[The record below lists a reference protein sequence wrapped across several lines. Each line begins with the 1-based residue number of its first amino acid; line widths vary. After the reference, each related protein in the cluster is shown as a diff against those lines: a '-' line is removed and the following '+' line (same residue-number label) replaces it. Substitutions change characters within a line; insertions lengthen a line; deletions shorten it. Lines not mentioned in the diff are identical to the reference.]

1 MLFKNSS
8 AYKFIKSKNF
18 FQAKKIFIRRIVIYG
33 EEILDKKFNINSMKK
48 ILSILLIMLFG
59 LTAYAKTSDCQEQ
72 ILGYEHMFCEKGAAN
87 SKVVI
92 TNLRNIL
99 CKGNAF
105 RVVYDCKFQSECA
118 KAGDKIN
125 FTVPESIYTQE
136 GTLLIPACSKVV
148 GTVIRIEKQRPPNKN
163 ARVYFNFDCLVFP
176 DGTSVAMSARPATEN
191 GELKENG
198 WHTAGKLV
206 GSTLGLGII
215 GAGAATGFAF
225 IPNPH
230 KFGTAY
236 AIGIPVGTGVGLLV
250 GLFTPGLKY
259 HAKAGESLIIVLCN
273 DLALSKQCSN

>member
-1 MLFKNSS
+1 MK
-8 AYKFIKSKNF
+8 KFI
-18 FQAKKIFIRRIVIYG
+18 AIF
-33 EEILDKKFNINSMKK
+33 
-48 ILSILLIMLFG
+48 LIMFFG
-59 LTAYAKTSDCQEQ
+59 LNVYAQNCDCQEQ
-72 ILGYEHMFCEKGAAN
+72 ILGYENMFCEKGSEN

-92 TNLRNIL
+92 TNMRNIL
-99 CKGNAF
+99 CKGNAL
-105 RVVYDCKFQSECA
+105 RVVYDCKFQSECS

-125 FTVPESIYTQE
+125 FTIPESIYTQE

-163 ARVYFNFDCLVFP
+163 ARVYFNFDCLILP
-176 DGTSVAMSARPATEN
+176 DGTTVAMSARPATGN

-230 KFGTAY
+230 RFGTAY
-236 AIGIPVGTGVGLLV
+236 AIGIPVGTGVGLLT
-250 GLFTPGLKY
+250 GLLTPGLKY
-259 HAKAGESLIIVLCN
+259 HAKAGESLIIVLCD
-273 DLALSKQCSN
+273 DLALCKQCESCQK

>member
-1 MLFKNSS
+1 M
-8 AYKFIKSKNF
+8 
-18 FQAKKIFIRRIVIYG
+18 
-33 EEILDKKFNINSMKK
+33 KKF
-48 ILSILLIMLFG
+48 LSIFLIMLLG
-59 LTAYAKTSDCQEQ
+59 MTAYAEPCSTQEQ
-72 ILGYEHMFCEKGAAN
+72 VLGYEHMFCEKGTQE

-92 TNLRNIL
+92 TNMRNIL

-105 RVVYDCKFQSECA
+105 KVVYDCKFQSECA

-136 GTLLIPACSKVV
+136 GTLLIPACSKVT
-148 GTVIRIEKQRPPNKN
+148 GTIIRIEKQRPPNKN
-163 ARVYFNFDCLVFP
+163 ARVYFNFDFLIFP
-176 DGTSVAMSARPATEN
+176 DGTSVAMSARPATKN

-230 KFGTAY
+230 RFGTAY
-236 AIGIPVGTGVGLLV
+236 AIGISVGTGVGLLA

-259 HAKAGESLIIVLCN
+259 HAKEGESLIIVLCEN
-273 DLALSKQCSN
+273 LALEKQCSN